1 MKASSSK
8 AVSSLFA
15 LFFESLKRESVFN
28 VSIEDNYKENRLDD
42 FSHS

>member
-15 LFFESLKRESVFN
+15 LFKSLKRESVFN